1 MKHKKLMLII
11 IYIFDILLIVNILSQ
26 QKIFPKNNVLNIE
39 TLEIG
44 RKLMFEKCE
53 YIENKLKLDYEIQSF
68 PQPYEFENDLFHLN
82 IRIVLYN
89 KNSIDE
95 SIIYSGEIL
104 VDTDNKKGEFIAPI
118 KLKELTQDE
127 YLGVL
132 ISDNITGY
140 DYNITFFDSDDIIR
154 K

>member
-1 MKHKKLMLII
+1 MKHKKLVLII
-11 IYIFDILLIVNILSQ
+11 IYIFDILLIVNILSH
-26 QKIFPKNNVLNIE
+26 QKSFPKNNVLNIE

-44 RKLMFEKCE
+44 RKLMFENCE
-53 YIENKLKLDYEIQSF
+53 YKDNNLKLEYEVQSF
-68 PQPYEFENDLFHLN
+68 NQPYEFENKTFHLN

-95 SIIYSGEIL
+95 NEIYNGKISVDIDNEKGEI
-104 VDTDNKKGEFIAPI
+104 IAPI
-118 KLKELTQDE
+118 KLKELTKDD

-132 ISDNITGY
+132 ISDNVTGY
-140 DYNITFFDSDDIIR
+140 DYNITFFDNEDIVR

>member
-1 MKHKKLMLII
+1 MKHKKLVLII
-11 IYIFDILLIVNILSQ
+11 IYIFDILLIVNILSH
-26 QKIFPKNNVLNIE
+26 QKSFPKNNVLNIE

-44 RKLMFEKCE
+44 RKLMFENCE
-53 YIENKLKLDYEIQSF
+53 YKDNNLKLEYEVQSF
-68 PQPYEFENDLFHLN
+68 NQPYEFENKTFHLN

-95 SIIYSGEIL
+95 NEIYNGEIS
-104 VDTDNKKGEFIAPI
+104 VDIDNEKGEIIAPI
-118 KLKELTQDE
+118 KLKELTKDD

-132 ISDNITGY
+132 ISDNVTGY
-140 DYNITFFDSDDIIR
+140 DYNITFFDNEDIVR